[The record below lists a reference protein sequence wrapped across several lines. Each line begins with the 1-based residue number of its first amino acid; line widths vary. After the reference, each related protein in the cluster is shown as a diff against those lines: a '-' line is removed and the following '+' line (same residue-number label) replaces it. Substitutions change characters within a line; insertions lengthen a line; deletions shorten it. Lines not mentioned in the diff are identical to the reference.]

1 MFFGV
6 TLEHY
11 CQKVLSKGRLPI
23 EGGRGEFIMT
33 TTMPIGTKLGRM
45 VTYYEGLP
53 PIGHV
58 FFQDHVTN

>member
-6 TLEHY
+6 TLEQY
-11 CQKVLSKGRLPI
+11 YQKVLSKGRLPI

-33 TTMPIGTKLGRM
+33 TAMPIGTKLGRM

>member
-6 TLEHY
+6 TMEQY

>member
-6 TLEHY
+6 TLEQY